1 MAEYISID
9 IHPTK
14 SLLVSADKSG
24 NIVVW
29 NYESKSIVYRTSST
43 VSALVG
49 AFMDQILF
57 NQYKFY
63 KEEQD
68 GNSEIP
74 KMNECVRSS
83 ALTPRMTNTPQSQM
97 TELKSVQFFDNDTL
111 QWSSSASYA
120 PVASQYIIAIYEEGF
135 LLIDYIAQTATE
147 VRNDLSSHSL
157 SLN

>member
-1 MAEYISID
+1 
-9 IHPTK
+9 
-14 SLLVSADKSG
+14 
-24 NIVVW
+24 
-29 NYESKSIVYRTSST
+29 
-43 VSALVG
+43 
-49 AFMDQILF
+49 MDQILF

-120 PVASQYIIAIYEEGF
+120 PVASQYIIVIYEEGF

-157 SLN
+157 SLT